1 MKDVMGIEIENLS
14 AASAVRRVMGL
25 LGREPLSICTVFR
38 ADMLLLAEKDEE
50 YRGYLSR
57 MALRLAGDEAIL
69 KAMGEERKERLDEI
83 ENIPFKY
90 SC

>member
-1 MKDVMGIEIENLS
+1 M
-14 AASAVRRVMGL
+14 
-25 LGREPLSICTVFR
+25 VFR

-69 KAMGEERKERLDEI
+69 KAMGEERERRGWMRSKT
-83 ENIPFKY
+83 IPFKY